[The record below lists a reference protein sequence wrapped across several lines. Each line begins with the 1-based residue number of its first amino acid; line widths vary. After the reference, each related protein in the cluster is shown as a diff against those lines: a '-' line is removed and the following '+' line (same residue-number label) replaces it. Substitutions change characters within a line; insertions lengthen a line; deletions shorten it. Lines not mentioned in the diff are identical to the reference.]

1 MASTNAP
8 AAASPAPAAA
18 PTFKVFV
25 GNLSFKTREGQ
36 LAAEFNAVSK
46 VVTANIITRGPR
58 SLGYGFV
65 EFESEAEAQKSV
77 AAMNKK
83 QIDGREINVEVAKP
97 RAEGAGEP
105 KSNGEGAPRRGGFRG
120 GFGGRGRGRRGG
132 GGGDRGGGG
141 GGGSPTFGGERT
153 GEFTGG
159 RGRGGRGGFRG
170 GRNTAPR
177 NRPEAVAGEGE
188 RGPRTPSATTLF
200 VANLPFSVDDQA
212 LTDIFKEFNPS
223 GAHVVIKRNGRSKGF
238 GFVEFKSADDQQKAL
253 AAMDKKE
260 VQSRPLIVRVAQQME
275 EKKEGAA
282 SPAAEKKEEKK

>member
-8 AAASPAPAAA
+8 ASSSPAPAAA

-25 GNLSFKTREGQ
+25 GNLSFKTREQQ

-65 EFESEAEAQKSV
+65 EFDTEAEAQKAV

-97 RAEGAGEP
+97 RAEGAAEP
-105 KSNGEGAPRRGGFRG
+105 KSNGESAPRRGGFRG
-120 GFGGRGRGRRGG
+120 GFGGRGRRRGG
-132 GGGDRGGGG
+132 AGGA
-141 GGGSPTFGGERT
+141 PNFGGERT
-153 GEFTGG
+153 GEFTG

-188 RGPRTPSATTLF
+188 RAPRTPSATTLF

-212 LTDIFKEFNPS
+212 LTDIFKEFNPT

-238 GFVEFKSADDQQKAL
+238 GFVEFKSAEDQQKAL
-253 AAMDKKE
+253 NAMDKKE

-275 EKKEGAA
+275 EKKEGSA

>member
-1 MASTNAP
+1 MASSPAP

-25 GNLSFKTREGQ
+25 GNLSFKTREAQ

-65 EFESEAEAQKSV
+65 EFDTEAEAQKAV

-97 RAEGAGEP
+97 RPEGAGEP
-105 KSNGEGAPRRGGFRG
+105 KANGEGAPRRGGFRG
-120 GFGGRGRGRRGG
+120 GFGGRGRRRGG
-132 GGGDRGGGG
+132 GA
-141 GGGSPTFGGERT
+141 PGGERT
-153 GEFTGG
+153 GEFPA
-159 RGRGGRGGFRG
+159 RRGRGGFRG

-177 NRPEAVAGEGE
+177 NRPESPAGEAD
-188 RGPRTPSATTLF
+188 RAPRTPSATTLF

-260 VQSRPLIVRVAQQME
+260 VQSRALIVRVAQQME